1 MVSLTNNWFQS
12 EVLFWRSLASLIWS
26 GLLVPIFILL
36 FVSLSGLSIIHPLQ
50 WLYDSLTV
58 PFGSSFWL
66 TTFVVATCLLLIS
79 WFSLSHF
86 SVVADVNATPLNAF
100 AALFCW
106 SRLPL
111 LTVSLLCGAVTTWSL
126 TRILGSQYK
135 SFTQVKIIDRVEL
148 QALNEYNFFLT
159 LNGIVSAGYAHWL
172 FFLSHQY
179 YLQFLHVQKFKLF
192 HIRSDALDLLLSCTW
207 QSFQVV
213 KYYFIFYLL
222 FGELF
227 KSWISNSFTIVINT
241 EVIQLNSFLGLLN
254 FNLMWQTYLCTFFIL
269 FSWSIAR
276 AIIRIFLKD
285 QMEFL
290 ISPVLEK
297 DKDHTLPTAL
307 VCSASP
313 LLQHLA
319 FLDLSQLARFSSS
332 RRQELV
338 SLSQPGGHPRTWV
351 AVSSSALGIINEL
364 IDSVKEEN
372 WSILSKVKSQGQC
385 SNEPTVSASKESFG
399 VDLNVSLHV
408 SKLFSSM
415 SSVPIISYL
424 VTEYP
429 DVISRS
435 IFASCQLQI
444 WAVEGISHL
453 ASRAINE
460 DKYGV
465 VQSYLPTVFCTLLDL
480 YEVTEKHFKLTSCVL
495 RKYNGSS
502 GSLPDALLR
511 FKLHFTTKTA
521 LYRLVGTYK
530 QYLEDLRLHQD
541 YYKKLQPFIDYLV

>member
-135 SFTQVKIIDRVEL
+135 SFTQVKIIDR
-148 QALNEYNFFLT
+148 
-159 LNGIVSAGYAHWL
+159 
-172 FFLSHQY
+172 
-179 YLQFLHVQKFKLF
+179 KFKLF

-351 AVSSSALGIINEL
+351 AVGSSALGIINEL
-364 IDSVKEEN
+364 IESVKEEN

-415 SSVPIISYL
+415 SSVPVISYL